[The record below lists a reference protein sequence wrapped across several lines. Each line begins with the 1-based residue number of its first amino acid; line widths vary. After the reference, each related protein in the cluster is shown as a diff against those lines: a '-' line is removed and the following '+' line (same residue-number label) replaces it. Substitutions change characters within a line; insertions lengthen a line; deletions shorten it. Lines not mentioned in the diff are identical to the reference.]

1 MRSRLKKTA
10 LALTL
15 MMLTSSCAVLG
26 FAGGCDG
33 TAIIGIFEEVGDLV
47 ENSNVQSSDVKIG
60 TVQTIELDGWN
71 AKVSMCIDPEEKL
84 PADAKLVVRTTSL
97 LGEKFV
103 DVQAINPGP
112 PFLEDGDILDT
123 DQTGKATELEEVFA
137 KLASILGTGNLEQL
151 NRFTSA
157 QANILRDNAG
167 DLREVLSRLRR
178 FTDVL
183 AGRSDQIA
191 SSVDSLD
198 SVAQTVLGDR
208 SVLESFLA
216 SFADSSRVLNR
227 QKEGLERLLVTLEEF
242 TNISVR
248 LLDQTEEGVN
258 RQLEDLRPV
267 LSTAVANSENLRRAL
282 QTLAT
287 FAEWFPET
295 APGDYVQLDVCQAP
309 PEEYGQG
316 LTCEQSDRNDDPS
329 RSAGTEAPSD
339 SLGTAPGSSSSYG
352 YPAENSLELILYQP
366 LRSAR

>member
-1 MRSRLKKTA
+1 MKRLKTLA
-10 LALTL
+10 LALGL
-15 MMLTSSCAVLG
+15 MLLTSSCAVLG

-47 ENSNVQSSDVKIG
+47 ENANVQSSDVEIG
-60 TVQTIELDGWN
+60 TVQKIELDGWN
-71 AKVSMCIDPEEKL
+71 AKVSMCIDPSEKI
-84 PADAKLVVRTTSL
+84 PEDSKLVVRTTSL

-103 DVQAINPGP
+103 DVQAQTTGAPY
-112 PFLEDGDILDT
+112 LEDGAILDT

-137 KLASILGTGNLEQL
+137 KLASVLGTGNLEQI

-157 QANILRDNAG
+157 QATILRDNAG
-167 DLREVLSRLRR
+167 ELREVLRRLRR

-216 SFADSSRVLNR
+216 SFADSSKVLNR
-227 QKEGLERLLVTLEEF
+227 QREGLELLLVTLEEF
-242 TNISVR
+242 TNVSVR

-258 RQLEDLRPV
+258 RQLQDLRPV
-267 LSTAVANSENLRRAL
+267 LSTAVANSENLRRGL

-287 FAEWFPET
+287 FSEWFPET

-316 LTCEQSDRNDDPS
+316 LTCEQSDQNDDPKRAS
-329 RSAGTEAPSD
+329 RST
-339 SLGTAPGSSSSYG
+339 SSSRGSEAAPNAYDA
-352 YPAENSLELILYQP
+352 PALNSVELILFQP

>member
-1 MRSRLKKTA
+1 MRMKQIA
-10 LALTL
+10 LALTV

-26 FAGGCDG
+26 FATGCDG

-47 ENSNVQSSDVKIG
+47 ENANVQSSDVKIG
-60 TVQTIELDGWN
+60 TIQKIELDGWN
-71 AKVSMCIDPEEKL
+71 AKVSMCIDPQEKL
-84 PADAKLVVRTTSL
+84 PEDAKLVVRTTSL
-97 LGEKFV
+97 LGEKFI
-103 DVQAINPGP
+103 DVQAVTPGP
-112 PFLEDGDILDT
+112 PYLEDGAILDT
-123 DQTGKATELEEVFA
+123 DQTDKATELEEVFA

-167 DLREVLSRLRR
+167 EMREVLRRLRR

-191 SSVDSLD
+191 TSVDSLD

-216 SFADSSRVLNR
+216 SFADSSKVLNR
-227 QKEGLERLLVTLEEF
+227 QREGLELLLVTLEEF

-248 LLDQTEEGVN
+248 LLDQTEEGLD
-258 RQLEDLRPV
+258 RQLQDLRPV
-267 LSTAVANSENLRRAL
+267 LSTAVANSENLRKGL

-287 FAEWFPET
+287 FSQWFPET

-309 PEEYGQG
+309 PEEYGPG
-316 LTCEQSDRNDDPS
+316 LSCEQSVQNDDPD
-329 RSAGTEAPSD
+329 RSASAAGASD
-339 SLGTAPGSSSSYG
+339 DDPETNAYDTV
-352 YPAENSLELILYQP
+352 PANSLELILFQP
-366 LRSAR
+366 LRSTR